1 MRGSRR
7 HFSISIVMNV
17 TGIQYIS
24 IWVLYVVSIL
34 PFLDQETSRIIYTI
48 DVYSGLEISLF
59 MSVIDIYCSYSMI
72 NEVVRTSRLYLLSS
86 KSKQKEF
93 RVKMYSYLSLMI
105 IFDCLVA
112 VDALTIYSFFK
123 EIGGLHILSTL
134 YLLEAIK
141 SGMKGIQKQRSP
153 VRPLSIT
160 TLSSVAAIESVERI
174 QSFPAIQK
182 TDGSSNTD
190 NRGV

>member
-1 MRGSRR
+1 
-7 HFSISIVMNV
+7 MNV

-48 DVYSGLEISLF
+48 DLYSGLEIFLF

-123 EIGGLHILSTL
+123 VIGGLHILSTL

-153 VRPLSIT
+153 VRPLPIT
-160 TLSSVAAIESVERI
+160 TLSSVAAIETVERI

-190 NRGV
+190 DRGV